1 MSLGKKLKQLRKE
14 KGWSQDELAANAG
27 IDGRQISRYE
37 NDRVVPSVDVVIKI
51 AKAYDVS
58 LDFLLLDQATRRPL
72 QQPLGRLA
80 QRVLSLRDLSE
91 DDERSLL
98 HMLEAIEAKNRLKQ
112 LAASVG

>member
-1 MSLGKKLKQLRKE
+1 MSLGTRLKLLRKE
-14 KGWSQDELAANAG
+14 KGWSQDQLAAEAS

-58 LDFLLLDQATRRPL
+58 LDFLLLDDGTRRPL
-72 QQPLGRLA
+72 QQPLSQLA
-80 QRVLSLRDLSE
+80 QRVLALGQLSE

-98 HMLEAIEAKNRLKQ
+98 HMLEEEER
-112 LAASVG
+112 S

>member
-1 MSLGKKLKQLRKE
+1 MSFGKKLKQLRKE

-37 NDRVVPSVDVVIKI
+37 NDRVMPSVDVVIKI

-58 LDFLLLDQATRRPL
+58 LDFLLLDKTARRPL
-72 QQPLGRLA
+72 QQPLGKLA
-80 QRVLSLRDLSE
+80 TRVLALGDLSD

-98 HMLEAIEAKNRLKQ
+98 HMLEAIEAKNRLKK